1 MQKFRQNK
9 NIENNEKDG
18 KKRLREMKNV
28 QL

>member
-9 NIENNEKDG
+9 NIEKNEKDG